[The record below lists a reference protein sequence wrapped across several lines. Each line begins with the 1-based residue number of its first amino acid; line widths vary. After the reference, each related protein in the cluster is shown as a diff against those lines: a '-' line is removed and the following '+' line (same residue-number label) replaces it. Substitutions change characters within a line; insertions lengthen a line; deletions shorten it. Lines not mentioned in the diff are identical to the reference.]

1 MNLQINRTAFLDVEK
16 ISSIKSHI
24 EKLKYE
30 QDAQKLKCIMEIDMT
45 YRDIDFN
52 ECFKSVPY
60 EFELDIASNL
70 EIEDI
75 KINKLYIYVIEAL
88 GINIE
93 YELELSCQQLEGN
106 DAKEIDLIT
115 TPSNSEQIIAAN
127 EDDNIKTEEEIN
139 QEIKDNQTKTS
150 EESKKEIEKVKEE
163 ISKDYE
169 AKLASNLASRD
180 NVKIVSTVDKK
191 SDIDF
196 IKLFDSK
203 EARFKIKTL
212 LCDSEEELND
222 ISKKYKISINDL
234 LKGYDRESKRVIFK
248 YTKPITD

>member
-30 QDAQKLKCIMEIDMT
+30 QDAQKLKCIMDIDMT

-70 EIEDI
+70 EIEDV

-93 YELELSCQQLEGN
+93 YELELSCIQLEEN
-106 DAKEIDLIT
+106 DAKEIELI
-115 TPSNSEQIIAAN
+115 PLASNSEQIIA
-127 EDDNIKTEEEIN
+127 ESDDNIKTEEEIN
-139 QEIKDNQTKTS
+139 QEIKENQTIAS

-196 IKLFDSK
+196 IKLFNSN
-203 EARFKIKTL
+203 EAKFKIKTL
-212 LCDSEEELND
+212 LCDSEEELNE